1 MKYFIASLGCAKNT
15 VDSESM
21 SIILNRAGHTATDNS
36 KKADLIIVNT
46 CGFIEQ
52 ARQES
57 LDVLKDFAN
66 SKRANQ
72 ILIAAGCFSQRSP
85 QALINQ
91 IPQIDGIIGTRRWM
105 DIPILLG
112 KILGRKNPQTI
123 IHLPPS
129 QTMGTDDQGIIRAS
143 VQGGSAYLKIADGC
157 RHTCAYCAI
166 PLIKGKTVSR
176 PIEQIV
182 RDAKALQDQEIK
194 ELILIAQDTTDYGS
208 DLNMQDGLANL
219 LEQLQK
225 EADKIPWIRILYM
238 YPGLITDR
246 LIKIFT
252 NSKQI
257 LPYVDLPLQHASP
270 HVLKLMRRPQN
281 IEQTITTIQK
291 MRDVLPNLAIRSTFI
306 VGHPGETDSDFQDLM
321 DFVQEIQFDHLG
333 AFTYSLEKGTPGE
346 PLGDP
351 IPQNVKEERLD
362 RLMLLQEKISQQKN
376 LQLIGKHMKVLT
388 EGSGDGIT
396 IGRSYRDAPEI
407 DGLVIIQGV
416 YPVGKIIETK
426 IIEALP
432 HDLVAKAI

>member
-15 VDSESM
+15 VDSESIA
-21 SIILNRAGHTATDNS
+21 IILNRAGHTVTDNI
-36 KKADLIIVNT
+36 KKADILIVNT
-46 CGFIEQ
+46 CGFIEL

-85 QALINQ
+85 QVLINQ

-105 DIPILLG
+105 DIPILLE
-112 KILGRKNPQTI
+112 KILARKNPQTI

-176 PIEQIV
+176 PIDQIL
-182 RDAKALQDQEIK
+182 RDAKALQDQEIQ

-208 DLNMQDGLANL
+208 DLNMGDGLANL
-219 LEQLQK
+219 LEHLQK

-246 LIKIFT
+246 LINIFA
-252 NSKQI
+252 NSEQI

-270 HVLKLMRRPQN
+270 HVLKLMRRPQK

-291 MRDVLPNLAIRSTFI
+291 MRDKLPNMAIRSTFI
-306 VGHPGETDSDFQDLM
+306 VGHPGETDSDFQGLM

-351 IPQNVKEERLD
+351 IPQTIKEERLD
-362 RLMLLQEKISQQKN
+362 SLMLLQEKISQQKN
-376 LQLIGKHMKVLT
+376 LKLIGQRMKVLT

-407 DGLVIIQGV
+407 DGLVIVQGM
-416 YPVGKIIETK
+416 YLVGKIIETE

-432 HDLVAKAI
+432 HDLVAKSI

>member
-21 SIILNRAGHTATDNS
+21 AIILNHAGHSVTDNI
-36 KKADLIIVNT
+36 KKADFLIVNT

-66 SKRANQ
+66 SKRTNQ
-72 ILIAAGCFSQRSP
+72 FLIAAGCFSQRSP
-85 QALINQ
+85 QAIIKH

-105 DIPILLG
+105 DIPILLE
-112 KILGRKNPQTI
+112 KILERKNPETI

-129 QTMGTDDQGIIRAS
+129 QTMGTDDHGIIRAS
-143 VQGGSAYLKIADGC
+143 IQGGSAYLKIADGC

-176 PIEQIV
+176 PIDQIV
-182 RDAKALQDQEIK
+182 RDAKALQDQGIQ

-208 DLNMQDGLANL
+208 DLNMKDGLAAL

-225 EADKIPWIRILYM
+225 EVDHIPWIRILYM
-238 YPGLITDR
+238 YPGLITNR
-246 LIKIFT
+246 LINIIA
-252 NSKQI
+252 NSNQI
-257 LPYVDLPLQHASP
+257 LPYIDLPLQHASP
-270 HVLKLMRRPQN
+270 HVLKMMRRPQN
-281 IEQTITTIQK
+281 IEQTISTIHK
-291 MRDVLPNLAIRSTFI
+291 MKTALPNMAIRSTFI
-306 VGHPGETDSDFQDLM
+306 VGHPGETESDFQDLM

-333 AFTYSLEKGTPGE
+333 GFTYSLEKGTPGE

-351 IPQNVKEERLD
+351 IPLVEKEDRLD
-362 RLMLLQEKISQQKN
+362 RLMLLQEKISHQKN
-376 LQLIGKHMKVLT
+376 KSFVGQPMQVLT

-407 DGLVIIQGV
+407 DGLVIVKGIYQI
-416 YPVGKIIETK
+416 GKIIETEV
-426 IIEALP
+426 IEALP
-432 HDLVAKAI
+432 HDLVAKAK